1 MERMEYANGSPWRKS
16 NAVGIMHHGGG
27 GGGGVTRSAPGKN
40 PHRHLATTHIWAR
53 RQATMPPGTPYNAC
67 ILPYNIRVDE
77 FTTLPP
83 TATPPAL
90 HLLSHTHADHII
102 GLSSKSF
109 GYQVVCSHDAKEMLL
124 RHEVYNERALH
135 EREIRAEKTRT
146 FAHLKAD
153 PRVEADG
160 RIYFTGSR
168 DLLVRFSHLNDF
180 PVAE

>member
-1 MERMEYANGSPWRKS
+1 
-16 NAVGIMHHGGG
+16 
-27 GGGGVTRSAPGKN
+27 
-40 PHRHLATTHIWAR
+40 
-53 RQATMPPGTPYNAC
+53 MPPGTPYNAF

-77 FTTLPP
+77 FSTLSPTT
-83 TATPPAL
+83 TPPAL

-124 RHEVYNERALH
+124 WHEVYNERALH

-146 FAHLKAD
+146 FAHLKVD

-168 DLLVRFSHLNDF
+168 DLLVRFSLLYIF
-180 PVAE
+180 PEAEQRF